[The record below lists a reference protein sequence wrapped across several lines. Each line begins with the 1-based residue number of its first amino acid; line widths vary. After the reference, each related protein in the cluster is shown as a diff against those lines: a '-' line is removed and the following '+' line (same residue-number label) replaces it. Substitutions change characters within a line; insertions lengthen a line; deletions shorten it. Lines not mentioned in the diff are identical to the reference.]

1 MSFIAGI
8 QANIDDFSRNLDK
21 AQARLDV
28 FSDTVGSK
36 IEALGSKFQKV
47 GTVMSL
53 ALTTSLTAIGKA
65 SYDFAADFEDA
76 LGATD
81 QIFTESADGVK
92 KWANDLET
100 YFGISKKEALEYS
113 NLMGSMLVNIGNLT
127 EDQAAKQGAKLIE
140 LAGDLTAMY
149 GGQTQ
154 DAVRA
159 LTGALKGNNTMLDN
173 YGMAV
178 NDAIVKA
185 RALELGLVAQ
195 GKEMSLSAK
204 QAATLSLIYEQSAA
218 AQGQAARE
226 AEGASGTMRA
236 WRTEITN
243 LSTELGDVLL
253 PIITPIISRLKD
265 IASGFRDLS
274 PEAKKAIVIIG
285 GVVAAIGPLL
295 IGLGSI
301 MKLAPLVGTAF
312 AAMTGPIGIAV
323 TAITAAAVL
332 IVKNWDSVSTYFT
345 TGGGSKMFESIKN
358 SASNLWTSLSNV
370 FNQIK
375 TTVLDIW
382 EKIGSN
388 VKSIFSNSFNIVLA
402 IVEGAI
408 GAISGVLNVFASLLK
423 GDFKGAVEG
432 VKQIFTSVFGMVQKV
447 VVNALAVVSQ
457 SIAGFLKWV
466 GADSLGSSLE
476 NWANGLIPVEQETKQ
491 LAVATGNVTDAIV
504 KKTTKLKELQPELEK
519 TKKDTRNYRQELVE
533 LFANWGYYESQVTA
547 LTTKFKEYADIAKK
561 AGASTVQM
569 ATIMREQLGERLEL
583 ALNQFDLKAVKP
595 KILIDTDINI
605 DTDEIGQKMKV
616 AVDKTQKEVQKLK
629 SSFDFLT
636 IDLGS
641 SLGEMA
647 SSAMEGLGQA
657 LANGVGVVDAIGKS
671 LLATLGSLAVSVGKQ
686 MMAFGAAALG
696 LQTLIKNP
704 FTAIAAGAALV
715 ALGSF
720 ASASVSKTVSS
731 ATSGGGSSYSSTSSS
746 AIDRSQ
752 FRGALYN
759 NDKQVVELVL
769 KNTQLSGA
777 ITLNNNRNN
786 RLG

>member
-1 MSFIAGI
+1 MSFIAAI
-8 QANIDDFSRNLDK
+8 QANIDDFSRNLDR

-53 ALTTSLTAIGKA
+53 ALTTSLTAMGKA

-113 NLMGSMLVNIGNLT
+113 NLMGSMLVNIGKLT

-195 GKEMSLSAK
+195 GKEMTLSAK

-236 WRTEITN
+236 FRTEITN

-253 PIITPIISRLKD
+253 PIITPIISRLKEMV
-265 IASGFRDLS
+265 AGFRELS
-274 PEAKKAIVIIG
+274 PETKKAIVIIG

-295 IGLGSI
+295 VGLGTL
-301 MKLAPLVGTAF
+301 MTLAPLVGTAF
-312 AAMTGPIGIAV
+312 AAMTGPIGITVA
-323 TAITAAAVL
+323 AISAAAVL
-332 IVKNWDSVSTYFT
+332 IVKNWDSISAYFT

-388 VKSIFSNSFNIVLA
+388 VKSIFSNSFNIVLS

-432 VKQIFTSVFGMVQKV
+432 VKQIFTSVFTMVQKV
-447 VVNALAVVSQ
+447 VTNALAAVSQ

-491 LAVATGNVTDAIV
+491 LTVATDNVTDAIV

-533 LFANWGYYESQVTA
+533 LFADWGYYESQVTA
-547 LTTKFKEYADIAKK
+547 LSNKFKEYADIAKK

-583 ALNQFDLKAVKP
+583 ALNQFDLKTVKP
-595 KILIDTDINI
+595 KISIDTDIKI
-605 DTDEIGQKMKV
+605 DTEAIGEQMKE
-616 AVDKTQKEVQKLK
+616 ASEKAQEEVQKLK

-636 IDLGS
+636 IDLGAV
-641 SLGEMA
+641 LGDLA

-657 LANGVGVVDAIGKS
+657 LANGVNLIDAIGKT
-671 LLATLGSLAVSVGKQ
+671 LLSTLGGLAVSVGKQ
-686 MMAFGAAALG
+686 MMAFGVAALG
-696 LQTLIKNP
+696 LQKLLTNP

-720 ASASVSKTVSS
+720 ASASVNKTVSS
-731 ATSGGGSSYSSTSSS
+731 ASTGGGSYSSSSS
-746 AIDRSQ
+746 TIDRTQ

-759 NDKQVVELVL
+759 NDKQVVELKL
-769 KNTQLSGA
+769 KNTELTGA
-777 ITLNNNRNN
+777 ISLSNNRNN